1 MTLLHRF
8 TGPARPLHPVA
19 WWAWAIGLAVA
30 ASTTTNPLTLG
41 LILVVV
47 SVVVTARRSGAA
59 WSKGLRGLLA
69 LALLVIAIRVVFR
82 ALLGAGGGGTVL
94 FTLPELV
101 LPEAAAG
108 IRIGGPVTLE
118 GLLVAVV
125 DGMRLATLLVAVAS
139 ANLLAD
145 ARRLLKVAPAA
156 VYEIGTAVV
165 VAIAVAPRL
174 VERGQRVRQARRLRG
189 ASPSLRPRELR
200 ATLLPVLEDALD
212 GAIAQAAAM
221 DTRGYGR
228 SAHLSRSERR
238 VTTGM
243 TLLALGGLC
252 VGTYG
257 LLDATTPAALGFPV
271 LGVAVVV
278 GLLAVRR
285 AGRSSI
291 RTVYRPDPW
300 TGPEWLTAMAG
311 AVVALA
317 ALVLVRTDPAAVA
330 PSLNPLAWPVLPPV
344 MLGALLLAALPAV
357 LTPDPNRPIDTTQP
371 APAAVRVAT
380 PEPVAAP

>member
-118 GLLVAVV
+118 GLLAAVV

-156 VYEIGTAVV
+156 VYEITRIISSGKGCKKLPDRKPDSRW
-165 VAIAVAPRL
+165 AICKPALLANKAPISVEGVSPCIKQMPL
-174 VERGQRVRQARRLRG
+174 VEEKTCSLIRFRL
-189 ASPSLRPRELR
+189 
-200 ATLLPVLEDALD
+200 ATI
-212 GAIAQAAAM
+212 GINR
-221 DTRGYGR
+221 TN
-228 SAHLSRSERR
+228 HLNTSKKLSTSVFFPKRTSGSRISN
-238 VTTGM
+238 
-243 TLLALGGLC
+243 
-252 VGTYG
+252 
-257 LLDATTPAALGFPV
+257 
-271 LGVAVVV
+271 
-278 GLLAVRR
+278 
-285 AGRSSI
+285 SS
-291 RTVYRPDPW
+291 RN
-300 TGPEWLTAMAG
+300 LFK
-311 AVVALA
+311 
-317 ALVLVRTDPAAVA
+317 
-330 PSLNPLAWPVLPPV
+330 
-344 MLGALLLAALPAV
+344 
-357 LTPDPNRPIDTTQP
+357 
-371 APAAVRVAT
+371 
-380 PEPVAAP
+380 